1 LRIKAF
7 LAGGFLALALFG
19 VAAAGPLED
28 ARTAEQRGDYATEM
42 ALLRPLADQGNAVA
56 EIDLGLMYE
65 HGQGVPQDFAQ
76 AVIWYQKAADQG
88 NANGQTDLGWMYV
101 HGRGVPQDFAQ
112 ALVWLRKAT
121 DQGYARAET
130 DLGLMYEHGQG
141 VL

>member
-1 LRIKAF
+1 
-7 LAGGFLALALFG
+7 
-19 VAAAGPLED
+19 
-28 ARTAEQRGDYATEM
+28 
-42 ALLRPLADQGNAVA
+42 
-56 EIDLGLMYE
+56 
-65 HGQGVPQDFAQ
+65 
-76 AVIWYQKAADQG
+76 
-88 NANGQTDLGWMYV
+88 V

>member
-1 LRIKAF
+1 MRIKAF

-76 AVIWYQKAADQG
+76 AVIWY
-88 NANGQTDLGWMYV
+88 
-101 HGRGVPQDFAQ
+101 R
-112 ALVWLRKAT
+112 
-121 DQGYARAET
+121 
-130 DLGLMYEHGQG
+130 
-141 VL
+141 